1 MITQTVVTVSDQFVD
16 DYLLVADNDE
26 RLYREIQEMAQ
37 DSADISEFMS
47 KLRFEWDI
55 LVDMI
60 AFDSEKKYPDFVGLL
75 IRQVMGGYGDSTWF
89 AIAKHFW
96 TEKEES
102 ND

>member
-1 MITQTVVTVSDQFVD
+1 MITETVVTVSDQFVD

-26 RLYREIQEMAQ
+26 RLYREIQEMAH
-37 DSADISEFMS
+37 DSEDILDFMN
-47 KLRFEWDI
+47 KLRLEWDI

-60 AFDSEKKYPDFVGLL
+60 AFDSEQKYPDFVGLL

-96 TEKEES
+96 AERENNE
-102 ND
+102 